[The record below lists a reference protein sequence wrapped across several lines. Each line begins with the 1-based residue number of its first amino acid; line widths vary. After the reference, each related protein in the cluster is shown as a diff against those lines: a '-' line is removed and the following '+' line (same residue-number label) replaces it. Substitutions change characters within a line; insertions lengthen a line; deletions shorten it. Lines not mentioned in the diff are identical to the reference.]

1 MCDYTGFEANFT
13 CCTDEC
19 TDLTARARLEYSANG
34 HIYTLQYTCMCHA
47 AGHAK
52 QPFQFTVYTKHENN
66 KRANWVFSA
75 VKNNEMQEWM
85 TAFKVHAT
93 DAREKGA

>member
-1 MCDYTGFEANFT
+1 
-13 CCTDEC
+13 
-19 TDLTARARLEYSANG
+19 
-34 HIYTLQYTCMCHA
+34 MCHA

-75 VKNNEMQEWM
+75 VKNNEMQEWI
-85 TAFKVHAT
+85 TAFEVHAT
-93 DAREKGA
+93 DAREKGAYISLGNLL